1 MNSSKKKLTQKL
13 NSFISIL
20 FNYCCSKLRRKKIK
34 NNLNGS
40 SEWQTNL
47 DKRLV
52 YSLSK
57 SRIPN
62 LRQIKYIKKFLSQR
76 EVWAIRFSFLVIL
89 VCLFFLGTRYYIAH
103 LQVVPAQGGEYT
115 EGLIGA
121 PKYINPIYSSASD
134 VDSDISQLVFSSL
147 FKRGEQ
153 GELINDLVESYEV
166 SQDNKIYTFKIK
178 ENVLWHSGELL
189 TADDIVF
196 TFNIIK
202 NSQYKSPLYS
212 SFKGVEIEKEDNRTV
227 RFILDE
233 PYAAFL
239 ELLTLGI
246 LPQNLW
252 LQIPFQTASLAE
264 LNLKPVGSGPYKF
277 KSLAKDKNG
286 NIKIYNLESNND
298 YYGHKAY
305 IKSLTFKFF
314 INFDEAITALNE
326 NLIDGISYLPKQYS
340 NNIVAKNSFN
350 LYKLNIPQLTA
361 IFLNTKTN
369 SALADKLVRQALA
382 LAINKNEIVST
393 TLEQDVRLVDGPI
406 LPDSFAYYK
415 DLKKYKYNIEEAME
429 LLDKAGWQLVEI
441 TEEDIAKAEEGKD
454 SEANGEKGKAQAI
467 LNLGLGQWRQKDN
480 NYLIIRFSTV
490 DRDENKQIAEAIKKF
505 WEEVSI
511 KVITEFVT
519 VNQVQP
525 DIIKPRNFEALF
537 YGQVIGSDPDPY
549 AFWHSSQIGETGF
562 NITNFV
568 NKEVDQLLEDARLI
582 FDKTERQEKYKRFQ
596 EIVAEE
602 IPAIFM
608 YSPLY
613 TYIQSKNI
621 KGFSSKN
628 IFIPSDRFGNITDW
642 YIKTKKKLVW

>member
-1 MNSSKKKLTQKL
+1 MDSSKNKFTQKL
-13 NSFISIL
+13 SSFISIL
-20 FNYCCSKLRRKKIK
+20 FNYCCSKLRRTKVK
-34 NNLNGS
+34 NNLNGGS
-40 SEWQTNL
+40 GWQTDL

-62 LRQIKYIKKFLSQR
+62 LRQIKYIKNFLSRR
-76 EVWAIRFSFLVIL
+76 EIWAVRFSFLVIL
-89 VCLFFLGTRYYIAH
+89 VCLFFLGTRYYITH
-103 LQVVPAQGGEYT
+103 LQVVPAQGGEYI

-153 GELINDLVESYEV
+153 GELINDLVESHEV
-166 SQDNKIYTFKIK
+166 SQDNKVYTFKIK
-178 ENVLWHSGELL
+178 ANVLWHNGELL

-196 TFNIIK
+196 TFNVIK

-227 RFILDE
+227 KFILDE

-246 LPQNLW
+246 LPQSLW

-264 LNLKPVGSGPYKF
+264 LNLKPIGSGPYKF

-286 NIKIYNLESNND
+286 NIKIYNLEFNND
-298 YYGHKAY
+298 YYGHKAH

-314 INFDEAITALNE
+314 INFDEAIAALNE

-340 NNIVAKNSFN
+340 DSIMAKNSFN

-361 IFLNTKTN
+361 IFLNTETN

-382 LAINKNEIVST
+382 LAINKNEIVSAI
-393 TLEQDVRLVDGPI
+393 LEQDVRLVDSPI

-415 DLKKYKYNIEEAME
+415 DLKKYKYNTEEARA
-429 LLDKAGWQLVEI
+429 LLDKANWKLVEI
-441 TEEDIAKAEEGKD
+441 TEEDIGKAEEYKD
-454 SEANGEKGKAQAI
+454 SEVSEEKEKAQTI
-467 LNLGLGQWRQKDN
+467 LNLGIGQWRQKDN

-505 WEEVSI
+505 WEEVNI
-511 KVITEFVT
+511 KVTTEFVP
-519 VNQVQP
+519 VNQIQS
-525 DIIKPRNFEALF
+525 DIIKPRSFEALF

-582 FDKTERQEKYKRFQ
+582 FDKTERQEKYKKFQ
-596 EIVAEE
+596 EIIAEE

-613 TYIQSKNI
+613 TYVQSKNI

-628 IFIPSDRFGNITDW
+628 IFIPSDRFSNITDW
-642 YIKTKKKLVW
+642 YIKTKRRLVW